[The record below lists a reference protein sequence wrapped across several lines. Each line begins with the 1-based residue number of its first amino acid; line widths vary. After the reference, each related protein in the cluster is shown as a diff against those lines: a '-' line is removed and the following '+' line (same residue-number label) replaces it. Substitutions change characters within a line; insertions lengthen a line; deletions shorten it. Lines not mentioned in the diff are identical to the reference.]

1 MHDRGAEMR
10 RTEIEPGGPSRR
22 ALLLGAVGLGAVAA
36 LPGGTAVA
44 AALPPG
50 PGRLAPDTAL
60 RWTRTAY
67 DLVLRENLT
76 PPAAARTYAYA
87 AVAMYEAVVAGMPA
101 HRSLAE
107 SLTDLD
113 RLPPAL
119 HLGQLDWPTALT
131 TAVAAV
137 LREVL
142 PFAGST
148 TRAQLDATERDEL
161 AARRAAGVGAR
172 SFAASVAHGRA
183 VAAHLVRWIRAD
195 GHAGTLGRAYEPAAP
210 GPDQWVST
218 PPNFRPAIEPH
229 WSEVRPL
236 VLRSAWEVEPEP
248 PLPFS
253 TEPGSAFHEQAMT
266 TFRQK
271 AANTDE
277 HRAIA
282 RFWTDNP
289 GSFTP
294 PLGTPTGLPS
304 GHWMQIAA
312 QSLALRGARLDL
324 AVETLATTGIAL
336 HDAFLNCWTW
346 KYHYRLLR
354 PVTYLNRHVDAGW
367 SSYVNSPQFPEHT
380 SGHSVASPAA
390 AAVLTARLGTFAF
403 TDRSHD
409 VRGHAPRTFASFSD
423 AADEAARSRLYGGIH
438 FQHAIDAGLV
448 QGRQVG
454 ELVLSRVRTRA

>member
-1 MHDRGAEMR
+1 MVHVGRLVG
-10 RTEIEPGGPSRR
+10 RR
-22 ALLLGAVGLGAVAA
+22 AVLLGLVGAGAAA
-36 LPGGTAVA
+36 TLPSGA
-44 AALPPG
+44 AAAEALPPG
-50 PGRLAPDTAL
+50 PGRLAPDVAL
-60 RWTRTAY
+60 RWTQTAY

-87 AVAMYEAVVAGMPA
+87 AVAMYEAVVAGMPSA
-101 HRSLAE
+101 RSLAG
-107 SLTDLD
+107 SLTGLD
-113 RLPPAL
+113 RLPPAR
-119 HLGQLDWPTALT
+119 HLGLLDWPIALT
-131 TAVAAV
+131 VAVAAV

-142 PFAGST
+142 PFAGAT
-148 TRAQLDATERDEL
+148 TRALLDAAERDEL
-161 AARRAAGVGAR
+161 AARRAAGVDER
-172 SFAASVAHGRA
+172 SSAASVAHGRA
-183 VAAHLVRWIRAD
+183 VAAHLVRWTRTD
-195 GHAGTLGRAYEPAAP
+195 GHAATVGRAYEP
-210 GPDQWVST
+210 GPVGPSHWVST

-229 WSEVRPL
+229 WSEVRPM
-236 VLRSAWEVEPEP
+236 VLTSGWEVEPVP

-253 TEPGSAFHEQAMT
+253 TEPGSAFHADAMT
-266 TFRQK
+266 TFSQR

-277 HRAIA
+277 QRAIA

-312 QSLALRGARLDL
+312 QGLAARGARLDL
-324 AVETLATTGIAL
+324 AVETLAMTGIAL

-354 PVTYLNRHVDAGW
+354 PVTYINRYVDATW
-367 SSYVNSPQFPEHT
+367 ASYVNSPQFPEHT

-390 AAVLTARLGTFAF
+390 AAVLTAQLGGFSF

-409 VRGHAPRTFASFSD
+409 SRGHAPRTFSSFHH
-423 AADEAARSRLYGGIH
+423 AAEEAAQSRLYGGIH
-438 FQHAIDAGLV
+438 FPHAISAGLV

-454 ELVLSRVRTRA
+454 ALVLSRVRTRA

>member
-1 MHDRGAEMR
+1 MAEERSVEGRPVGR
-10 RTEIEPGGPSRR
+10 RTV
-22 ALLLGAVGLGAVAA
+22 LLGLVGAGAAAA
-36 LPGGTAVA
+36 LPAGTASA
-44 AALPPG
+44 QALPPG
-50 PGRLAPDTAL
+50 PGRLAADSAL
-60 RWTRTAY
+60 RWTQTAY

-101 HRSLAE
+101 RRSLAG
-107 SLTDLD
+107 SLTGLD

-142 PFAGST
+142 PFAGTS
-148 TRAQLDATERDEL
+148 TRALLDTAERDEL
-161 AARRAAGVGAR
+161 AARRAAGVGER
-172 SFAASVAHGRA
+172 SSAASVAHGRA
-183 VAAHLVRWIRAD
+183 VADHLVRWTRAD
-195 GHAGTLGRAYEPAAP
+195 GHAATLGRAYEGGS

-218 PPNFRPAIEPH
+218 PPNFRPAIEPF
-229 WSEVRPL
+229 WSEVRPM
-236 VLRSAWEVEPEP
+236 VLRSGWEVEPAP
-248 PLPFS
+248 PVPFS
-253 TEPGSAFHEQAMT
+253 TEPGSAFHRQAMAT
-266 TFRQK
+266 YVQK
-271 AANTDE
+271 DANTDE

-289 GSFTP
+289 GSFSP

-312 QSLALRGARLDL
+312 QGLAVRGARLDL

-346 KYHYRLLR
+346 KYHFRLLR
-354 PVTYLNRHVDAGW
+354 PVTYVNRHIDAGW
-367 SSYVNSPQFPEHT
+367 SSYINSPQFPEHT

-390 AAVLTARLGTFAF
+390 AAVLTALLGTFAF
-403 TDRSHD
+403 TDRSHE
-409 VRGHAPRTFASFSD
+409 VRGHVARTFTSFD
-423 AADEAARSRLYGGIH
+423 HAAEEAAQSRLYGGIH
-438 FQHAIDAGLV
+438 FPHAISAGLV

-454 ELVLSRVRTRA
+454 ALVLDRVRTRA